1 MFLRLTVVPTFS
13 DKERTRVDVGE
24 CRLVYLNVAGC
35 KEGVDLRPLLVLMVY
50 AAAVIGVGLGCFL
63 YAAGIGLVGILLGRL
78 NGFLL
83 V

>member
-1 MFLRLTVVPTFS
+1 MPAFS

-24 CRLVYLNVAGC
+24 CHLVYLNVAGC

-63 YAAGIGLVGILLGRL
+63 YAAGIGLVGIFLGRL